1 MIIRERDKK
10 ALRKS
15 IEDNEDRIRCVRNE
29 IDDLE
34 SELSWREDD
43 LDTDKR
49 TLAMIEGDEE
59 EYHILARCK
68 QRPKTETKLTTFTE
82 L

>member
-1 MIIRERDKK
+1 MMIRERDKK

-15 IEDNEDRIRCVRNE
+15 IEDNEDRITCIRNG

-34 SELSWREDD
+34 SEMSWREDD
-43 LDTDKR
+43 LDTDRR
-49 TLAMIEGDEE
+49 TLAMINGDEE

-68 QRPKTETKLTTFTE
+68 QRPKTEAKLTVFVE